1 MTEKRKPGRPPLA
14 EADRTEPVTIRMPAR
29 DFANAATRARDE
41 RITLAEWIR
50 RALRSA
56 TDRDPPK

>member
-1 MTEKRKPGRPPLA
+1 MTEKRKPGRPPLDA
-14 EADRTEPVTIRMPAR
+14 ADRSVPYSMRIPAR

-41 RITLAEWIR
+41 RLTLAEWMR

-56 TDRDPPK
+56 TDRDPDK